1 MKQDSKE
8 RLDIDFAEN
17 NVNKKTRRSSDT
29 AFCLLCKKAVK
40 LINYWH
46 AAEYLQSD
54 IEEISKLAQ
63 IRRLHRIHN
72 KCGTTMICSA
82 SLFSF
87 FQNRQTQPL
96 KPEMISGKAVD
107 FRIENDR

>member
-1 MKQDSKE
+1 MKHESKE
-8 RLDIDFAEN
+8 RLDINFAEKY
-17 NVNKKTRRSSDT
+17 VNKKKRRSSDT

-46 AAEYLQSD
+46 AAEYLK
-54 IEEISKLAQ
+54 IEVEEISRLAQ
-63 IRRLHRIHN
+63 IRQLHRIHN

-96 KPEMISGKAVD
+96 NPAMISGKAAD

>member
-8 RLDIDFAEN
+8 RSDIDFAEKIA
-17 NVNKKTRRSSDT
+17 NKKTRRSSDT

-46 AAEYLQSD
+46 AAEYLQTD
-54 IEEISKLAQ
+54 TEEISRLAE
-63 IRRLHRIHN
+63 IRHLHRIHN
-72 KCGTTMICSA
+72 RCGTTMICSA

-96 KPEMISGKAVD
+96 SPEMLAVGSLA
-107 FRIENDR
+107 NNKN